1 MEPKEK
7 IIDTAKILFS
17 EKGYAATGLR
27 EISEKSGI
35 SLSNIYNY
43 FKNKEE
49 IFMSILDAENII
61 LSLKDLP
68 SILHDNFPDNLNKLI
83 LTIKQVVDENIHLY
97 RLIFIDLIEFNGY
110 NTDKIVERIINFVQT
125 IYDNSESVTESKLRK
140 TLDVHYAIRTLI
152 VAGVSYFVTANILPS
167 AKIENSDDIKFSSMM
182 SDILLN
188 GVLAK

>member
-125 IYDNSESVTESKLRK
+125 ICWQNEYKISYIFYICFCNVFTFRGD
-140 TLDVHYAIRTLI
+140 YIR
-152 VAGVSYFVTANILPS
+152 AGR
-167 AKIENSDDIKFSSMM
+167 
-182 SDILLN
+182 
-188 GVLAK
+188 